1 MYLDHCSLSYLGN
14 TGTSIEDE
22 GLLISIKFCA
32 SVENL
37 H

>member
-1 MYLDHCSLSYLGN
+1 MYLDHCSLSDLGD

-22 GLLISIKFCA
+22 DLLISINFYA